1 MDELLVISLLILAN
15 LVFLVLILKKEDKE
29 HFGEF
34 KVSKIGKISQ
44 MFPRRCKGITIK
56 KPIQDDKIVDV
67 QEVDVDVVRYLYD

>member
-34 KVSKIGKISQ
+34 KVSQIGKISQ
-44 MFPRRCKGITIK
+44 MFPRRCKSITIK
-56 KPIQDDKIVDV
+56 KPIQDDNIVEV
-67 QEVDVDVVRYLYD
+67 QEVDRDVVRYLSR